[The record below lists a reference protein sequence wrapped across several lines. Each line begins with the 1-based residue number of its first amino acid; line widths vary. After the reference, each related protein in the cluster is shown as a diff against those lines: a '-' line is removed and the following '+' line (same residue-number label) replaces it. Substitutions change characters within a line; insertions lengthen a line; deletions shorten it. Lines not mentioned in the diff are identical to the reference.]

1 MTKTKISENGETI
14 KIGKIDYPKIS
25 TSRLK
30 AFLDLWLSVE
40 KKEVPAGTIKLP
52 EFISVFGEVIELR
65 KENIEL
71 KDRLS
76 VLGR

>member
-1 MTKTKISENGETI
+1 MTKIKISENGGTI

-40 KKEVPAGTIKLP
+40 KKEVPAGTIKLT
-52 EFISVFGEVIELR
+52 
-65 KENIEL
+65 
-71 KDRLS
+71 
-76 VLGR
+76 